1 MSESAVGISHSFEL
15 QKIANHQIIQLITEI
30 PDLFTNSYETEY
42 KMIQELADSLE
53 DYSDHA
59 TYQTVATSL
68 RESKSLI
75 LRDVSSTFS
84 RSMKA
89 SQDIETIGAEKAL
102 NFHNDNLSI
111 VTDKELVYQ
120 LQLESGF
127 TDSRNNFD
135 KTMIQSGWKF
145 CRTAKEHEI
154 NAKLDLVR
162 PGALALILQSALD
175 THIEDKQVARIAYRF
190 IGGNFFHLLS
200 EHYQVLAP
208 ALTEL
213 AEALTQNSKAKN
225 KEQNNEKE
233 EHTFPANDLP
243 QVEVNEVDSIEEIE
257 KAFGTNID
265 VTGLLRNWDV
275 PAQLNLNSIGDF
287 QGFTDI
293 NLDQLSPDTQI
304 KTATI
309 TDVVQLLQTLSD
321 KARIDTDQGLD
332 IQDVRSAL
340 KTSLSQLSDEGI
352 LTVIDKVSE
361 NILNLVTHLFENI
374 NDQGLLIDDVVS
386 QISRIQAPVM
396 QVALTDSKLFQSN
409 EHPVRQYLN
418 SLGELGIK
426 ISDSSEEGFL
436 ELRDSISTLLKD
448 FDGKLDSF
456 EKCNHDLCEYIDNS
470 IYDVKHR
477 DGNFEATDYQSAI
490 KFAPIRDFL
499 ESQTSMVKNELNF
512 HKLTKYVWGA
522 ILAKIIRRHGTGSEA
537 WNHATDIYSSA
548 LWSTQVSGD
557 NQGKRE
563 ILRRLPKIV
572 QGVRA
577 LFDEY
582 GLEIR
587 IRDAI
592 LDQMIRI
599 HLQIMRGKNG
609 TEIAEDN
616 TVSLELFRCFKG
628 KILSETHSEHN
639 AEFDSMEFN
648 ESENVADPLTSVFTR
663 FDAISPFDMERKTA
677 PQQTIDWGEISETDH
692 KMIDEIRSN
701 TNKQELPS
709 KEKLQ
714 SIFESLN
721 QMPLDTILS
730 FTKDSGTRRYRL
742 ADKSVTLG
750 KFTFKTFEGEHT
762 LVKTKGE
769 LAIDISRNLARIV
782 SDKNLF
788 DDALENVVSQI
799 QSSKH

>member
-1 MSESAVGISHSFEL
+1 MSGSAVGISHSFEL

-30 PDLFTNSYETEY
+30 PDLFTNSYEQEY
-42 KMIQELADSLE
+42 KLIQELADSLE
-53 DYSDHA
+53 DYTDHA
-59 TYQTVATSL
+59 TYQTVVTHL

-75 LRDVSSTFS
+75 LRDVSSTFN
-84 RSMKA
+84 KA
-89 SQDIETIGAEKAL
+89 LKTSHDIETIGAEKAL

-145 CRTAKEHEI
+145 CRVAKEHEI
-154 NAKLDLVR
+154 NEKLDLVR
-162 PGALALILQSALD
+162 PGALALILQSAID

-200 EHYQVLAP
+200 QHYQVLAP

-213 AEALTQNSKAKN
+213 AEALTESNKPRNNSH
-225 KEQNNEKE
+225 EKE

-243 QVEVNEVDSIEEIE
+243 RVEVSEVDSLEEIE

-275 PAQLNLNSIGDF
+275 PAQLKLGSIGEF
-287 QGFTDI
+287 QGFSDI

-321 KARIDTDQGLD
+321 KARLDTDQGLD

-426 ISDSSEEGFL
+426 ISDSSEEGYL
-436 ELRDSISTLLKD
+436 ELRDSISSLLKG

-456 EKCNHDLCEYIDNS
+456 EKCNHDLCEYIENS

-477 DGNFEATDYQSAI
+477 DGNFEATDYQSAL

-499 ESQTSMVKNELNF
+499 DSQSSMVKNELNF

-548 LWSTQVSGD
+548 LWSTQVSGN

-572 QGVRA
+572 QGVRS

-609 TEIAEDN
+609 AEIAEDN
-616 TVSLELFRCFKG
+616 TISLELFRCFKG
-628 KILSETHSEHN
+628 RILSETHSEHN

-648 ESENVADPLTSVFTR
+648 ESENVVDPLTSVFTR
-663 FDAISPFDMERKTA
+663 FDAISPFEMEQKST
-677 PQQTIDWGEISETDH
+677 PQQTIDWGEISEADH
-692 KMIDEIRSN
+692 KMIDEIRNN
-701 TNKQELPS
+701 TKQQELPS

-721 QMPLDTILS
+721 QMPLDTIIS
-730 FTKDSGTRRYRL
+730 FTKYEGTRRYRL

-769 LAIDISRNLARIV
+769 LAIDISRKIARIV

-788 DDALENVVSQI
+788 DDALENVVTQI
-799 QSSKH
+799 QSSRH